1 MSTSRNRTSIVLVD
15 GCRIP
20 FQKPGTGYR
29 RYRAHDLARF
39 AIRGLLD
46 RTGLDPGKIDRVVM
60 GNVIQDPETANL
72 AREAALGAGLPA
84 SVPAQT
90 VSMSCLSGHLAVTTA
105 AETILSGQADVVI
118 AGGADSA
125 SAWLERFPLKK
136 HRALPFLKE
145 FSTGETMG
153 EYADRLAAQFGV
165 TREAQDAYTVR
176 SHQSAVRAFREELH
190 ESDIVPVSGPP
201 DFVPI
206 IKDNL
211 VRPDTT
217 LESLSLFSPVFNR
230 KYGTVTAANG
240 SIYADGAAAV
250 LLMSEEKAD
259 ELGLKPIARLSSW
272 VYTAGNPKEEMLMG
286 QVSAISSLLERAGA
300 TAAAGGTGTSGKDAS
315 GTGTGSGAG
324 DKNSGGTG
332 SGGKRLTPDDIDVFE
347 LQETFAAQIIAVLE
361 AAASGELA
369 GGRGK
374 AASIPLKKLNTLGGT
389 LAMGH
394 VFGATGIRLMVTAA
408 NRLAREKGRFALAAG
423 CAGGGLGHA
432 MLLEPADAHR
442 TASRPAKKA
451 AKSRKDTAAPKKSKP
466 KSQAK

>member
-29 RYRAHDLARF
+29 SYRAHDLARF

-46 RTGLDPGKIDRVVM
+46 RNGLDPGKIDRVVM

-90 VSMSCLSGHLAVTTA
+90 VSMSCLSGHLSVTTA

-153 EYADRLAAQFGV
+153 EYADRLAAQYGV

-240 SIYADGAAAV
+240 SIYADGAAVV

-259 ELGLKPIARLSSW
+259 ELGLKPIARLLSW

-286 QVSAISSLLERAGA
+286 QVSAISSLLERTGA
-300 TAAAGGTGTSGKDAS
+300 MAAAAGTGT
-315 GTGTGSGAG
+315 GTGTGSGG
-324 DKNSGGTG
+324 KNSGGTG
-332 SGGKRLTPDDIDVFE
+332 SGGNRITPDDIDVFE

-389 LAMGH
+389 LALGH
-394 VFGATGIRLMVTAA
+394 VFGATGIRLMITAA

-432 MLLEPADAHR
+432 MLLEPADAPR
-442 TASRPAKKA
+442 TASRPAKKT
-451 AKSRKDTAAPKKSKP
+451 AKSKKDTAAPKNSKP
-466 KSQAK
+466 KPQAK